1 MEEIL
6 GVRRVF
12 FRRFVALRHADQLQK
27 AEPIGIRIAAALG
40 HPVPV
45 KIAETVGI
53 LRAVIAQVTKAV
65 VAVDDE
71 IDRGGA
77 AGAGN
82 PDRRMR
88 LLDRPRPQV
97 HHRQLIVLA
106 VPGKNFLGAPGF
118 LHQRQRLA
126 VTLALLDRHD
136 AVGDRRVGR
145 QSGRKARHQTAAADA
160 VDHGVFLGDPRR
172 RAGRGQGRAELH
184 DRDVHAVGG
193 ARQHRAHQ
201 ARIGHETVD
210 VLVVL
215 VGAHPVHAGARR
227 VDEFVERP
235 VVILA
240 HLLRIGDVEP
250 DRIDVGGLVMLVE
263 IRRQIAIRH
272 QVEHADFHGGSLQS
286 QLAERWFALRS
297 IHPT

>member
-1 MEEIL
+1 MKEIL

-27 AEPIGIRIAAALG
+27 AEPIGIRVAAALG

-45 KIAETVGI
+45 KIAEAVGV
-53 LRAVIAQVTKAV
+53 LRAVVTQMAEAI

-77 AGAGN
+77 AGARN

-88 LLDRPRPQV
+88 LLQRPRPQV
-97 HHRQLIVLA
+97 HHRQLIMLA
-106 VPGKNFLGAPGF
+106 VPGEDFLGAPGF
-118 LHQRQRLA
+118 LHQLQRLA
-126 VTLALLDRHD
+126 ITLALLDRHD
-136 AVGDRRVGR
+136 AVGDRGVGR
-145 QSGRKARHQTAAADA
+145 QSGRKARDQTAAADA

-172 RAGRGQGRAELH
+172 RAGRRQGRAELH
-184 DRDVHAVGG
+184 DRHVHAVGG
-193 ARQHRAHQ
+193 AGEHRAHQ
-201 ARIGHETVD
+201 ARIGHKTVD

-227 VDEFVERP
+227 MDELVERP

-240 HLLRIGDVEP
+240 DLLRIGDIEP
-250 DRIDVGGLVMLVE
+250 DRIDIGGLVMLVE

-272 QVEHADFHGGSLQS
+272 QMEHADFHGGSLRS
-286 QLAERWFALRS
+286 RFARRA
-297 IHPT
+297 PDDVP

>member
-1 MEEIL
+1 
-6 GVRRVF
+6 
-12 FRRFVALRHADQLQK
+12 
-27 AEPIGIRIAAALG
+27 
-40 HPVPV
+40 
-45 KIAETVGI
+45 
-53 LRAVIAQVTKAV
+53 
-65 VAVDDE
+65 
-71 IDRGGA
+71 
-77 AGAGN
+77 
-82 PDRRMR
+82 MR

-106 VPGKNFLGAPGF
+106 VPGKDFLGAPGF
-118 LHQRQRLA
+118 LHQLQRLA

-145 QSGRKARHQTAAADA
+145 QSGRKARDQTAAADA
-160 VDHGVFLGDPRR
+160 VDHGVFFGDPRR

-184 DRDVHAVGG
+184 DRHVHAVGG

-215 VGAHPVHAGARR
+215 VGAHPVHARARR
-227 VDEFVERP
+227 VDELVERP

-250 DRIDVGGLVMLVE
+250 DRIDVSGLVMLVE

-272 QVEHADFHGGSLQS
+272 QVEHADFHGGPFKFLDCGRPADAGFAVIVGDFADRPQQPVRRIRRPRRSSGRSGTAIDAVQFSSGNGMRVGLIGWNC
-286 QLAERWFALRS
+286 ARNAIALRS
-297 IHPT
+297 TNSTRRSLTVIMPLSRAAAPGCD